1 MKKSNREINIFS
13 MSTLDLFASAMGAFI
28 LITLVLF
35 PYVLNTGDS
44 EESDSEAQEAEA
56 KAQFEKQVAEVKAQ
70 FEKRVAE
77 AKAQLK
83 SQLEAQV
90 EALQQPV
97 PKTDDSTGG
106 DSDEQLA
113 EVKAEYEGRIEAI
126 EEQIEGLQEQIDSTP
141 VLLGI
146 RTLAK
151 KFVFVVDMSG
161 SLNLTDPM
169 YHGKYPDG
177 RDHRQSMITSIE
189 TILANFK
196 TGIELAMIG
205 FHVPDGYNVQL
216 HYWPTDGTYFRVRKN
231 TRSRERVVSQ
241 LKTWMGLVYGGTPT
255 LEALREA
262 LALNPEEIILLTDGQ
277 PDDDWR
283 SVVDTITR
291 LNTRKIPIHGIAVGD
306 YLAHREL
313 IDFLVELTNRNGGSL
328 VAAKPG

>member
-35 PYVLNTGDS
+35 PYVLNTGKS
-44 EESDSEAQEAEA
+44 EERVAEI
-56 KAQFEKQVAEVKAQ
+56 KAQFEEREAEVKAQ
-70 FEKRVAE
+70 REERVEAPLPDAGISEERVAE
-77 AKAQLK
+77 IKAQFEG
-83 SQLEAQV
+83 QI
-90 EALQQPV
+90 EALQDQA
-97 PKTDDSTGG
+97 D
-106 DSDEQLA
+106 A
-113 EVKAEYEGRIEAI
+113 
-126 EEQIEGLQEQIDSTP
+126 LQKQIDSTP
-141 VLLGI
+141 ILLGI
-146 RTLAK
+146 KTNAK

-169 YHGKYPDG
+169 YRGKYPDG
-177 RDHRQSMITSIE
+177 RDHRQSMTTSLE

-205 FHVPDGYNVQL
+205 FHVPDGYNVRL
-216 HYWPTDGTYFRVRKN
+216 HYWPADRTYFRLRKN
-231 TRSRERVVSQ
+231 RQSRDRVMSQ
-241 LKTWMGLVYGGTPT
+241 IGKWMGLVYGGTPT

-283 SVVDTITR
+283 SVVNTITR
-291 LNTRKIPIHGIAVGD
+291 LNTQKIPIHGIAVGD
-306 YLAHREL
+306 YLSHRDL
-313 IDFLVELTNRNGGSL
+313 IDFLVALTNRNGGAL

>member
-35 PYVLNTGDS
+35 PYVLNTGKS
-44 EESDSEAQEAEA
+44 EEREAQV
-56 KAQFEKQVAEVKAQ
+56 KAQLEKQLAEVKAQ
-70 FEKRVAE
+70 FEERE
-77 AKAQLK
+77 
-83 SQLEAQV
+83 
-90 EALQQPV
+90 
-97 PKTDDSTGG
+97 
-106 DSDEQLA
+106 A
-113 EVKAEYEGRIEAI
+113 EVKAQREERIEASLPDTSVS
-126 EEQIEGLQEQIDSTP
+126 EEQVAEIKAQFEGQIEALQDQADALQKQIDSTP
-141 VLLGI
+141 ILLGI
-146 RTLAK
+146 KTNSK

-169 YHGKYPDG
+169 YRGKYPDG
-177 RDHRQSMITSIE
+177 RDHRQSMMLSLE

-216 HYWPTDGTYFRVRKN
+216 HYWPADRTYFRMRKN
-231 TRSRERVVSQ
+231 RQSRDRVMSQ
-241 LKTWMGLVYGGTPT
+241 LKKWMGLVYGGTPT

-262 LALNPEEIILLTDGQ
+262 LVLNPEEIILLTDGQ

-283 SVVDTITR
+283 SVVNTITR
-291 LNTRKIPIHGIAVGD
+291 LNTQKIPIHGIAVGD
-306 YLAHREL
+306 YLSHRDL
-313 IDFLVELTNRNGGSL
+313 IDFLMELTNRNGGAL

>member
-35 PYVLNTGDS
+35 PYVLNTGKS
-44 EESDSEAQEAEA
+44 EDRVAEI
-56 KAQFEKQVAEVKAQ
+56 KAQFEEREAEVKAQ
-70 FEKRVAE
+70 REER
-77 AKAQLK
+77 
-83 SQLEAQV
+83 V
-90 EALQQPV
+90 EAPLPY
-97 PKTDDSTGG
+97 TGK
-106 DSDEQLA
+106 SEEQLA
-113 EVKAEYEGRIEAI
+113 EIKAQFEGQIEAL
-126 EEQIEGLQEQIDSTP
+126 QDQADALQEQIDSTP
-141 VLLGI
+141 ILLGI
-146 RTLAK
+146 RTNAK

-169 YHGKYPDG
+169 YRGKYPDG
-177 RDHRQSMITSIE
+177 RDHRQSMTTSVE

-205 FHVPDGYNVQL
+205 FHVPDGYNVRL
-216 HYWPTDGTYFRVRKN
+216 HYWPADRTYFRVRKN
-231 TRSRERVVSQ
+231 RQSRDRVMSQ
-241 LKTWMGLVYGGTPT
+241 IEKWMGLVYGGTPT

-283 SVVDTITR
+283 SVVNTITR
-291 LNTRKIPIHGIAVGD
+291 LNTQKVPIHGIAVGD
-306 YLAHREL
+306 YLSHRDL
-313 IDFLVELTNRNGGSL
+313 IDFLVALTNRNGGAL

>member
-35 PYVLNTGDS
+35 PYVLNTGKS
-44 EESDSEAQEAEA
+44 EERVAEI
-56 KAQFEKQVAEVKAQ
+56 KAQFEKQVAEAKAQ
-70 FEKRVAE
+70 FEEREAQ
-77 AKAQLK
+77 AKAQLQERVDAPLPNTGISEEQVAEIK
-83 SQLEAQV
+83 AQFEGQI
-90 EALQQPV
+90 EALQDQA
-97 PKTDDSTGG
+97 D
-106 DSDEQLA
+106 A
-113 EVKAEYEGRIEAI
+113 
-126 EEQIEGLQEQIDSTP
+126 LQKQIDSTP
-141 VLLGI
+141 ILLGI
-146 RTLAK
+146 KTNAK

-169 YHGKYPDG
+169 YRGKYPDG
-177 RDHRQSMITSIE
+177 RDHRQSMTTSVE

-216 HYWPTDGTYFRVRKN
+216 HYWPADRTYFRMRKN
-231 TRSRERVVSQ
+231 RQSRDRVMFQIER
-241 LKTWMGLVYGGTPT
+241 WMGLVYGGTPT

-283 SVVDTITR
+283 SVVNTITR
-291 LNTRKIPIHGIAVGD
+291 LNTQKIPIHGIAVGD
-306 YLAHREL
+306 YLSHRDL
-313 IDFLVELTNRNGGSL
+313 IDFLVALTNRNGGAL

>member
-44 EESDSEAQEAEA
+44 EEREAQVKAQLEKQLAEI
-56 KAQFEKQVAEVKAQ
+56 KAQFEEREAEVKAQ
-70 FEKRVAE
+70 REERIEASLPDTGISEEQVAE
-77 AKAQLK
+77 IKAQFEG
-83 SQLEAQV
+83 QI
-90 EALQQPV
+90 EALQDQA
-97 PKTDDSTGG
+97 D
-106 DSDEQLA
+106 A
-113 EVKAEYEGRIEAI
+113 
-126 EEQIEGLQEQIDSTP
+126 LQKQIDSTP
-141 VLLGI
+141 ILLGI
-146 RTLAK
+146 KTNSK

-169 YHGKYPDG
+169 YRGKYPDG
-177 RDHRQSMITSIE
+177 RDHRQSMMLSLE

-216 HYWPTDGTYFRVRKN
+216 HYWPADRTYFRMRKN
-231 TRSRERVVSQ
+231 RQSRDRVMSQ
-241 LKTWMGLVYGGTPT
+241 LKKWMGLVYGGTPT

-262 LALNPEEIILLTDGQ
+262 LVLNPEEIILLTDGQ

-283 SVVDTITR
+283 SVVNTITR
-291 LNTRKIPIHGIAVGD
+291 LNTQKIPIHGIAVGD
-306 YLAHREL
+306 YLSHRDL
-313 IDFLVELTNRNGGSL
+313 IDFLMELTNRNGGAL